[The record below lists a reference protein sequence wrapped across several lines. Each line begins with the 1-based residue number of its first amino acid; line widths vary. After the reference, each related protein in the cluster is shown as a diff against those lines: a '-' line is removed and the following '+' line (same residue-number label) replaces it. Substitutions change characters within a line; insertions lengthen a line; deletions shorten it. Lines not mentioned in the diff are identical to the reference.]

1 MRYTIISLFLFS
13 LLLLSIF
20 IPFSNSQDTDE
31 PFAQFINLRIEAIG
45 SIVAEVE
52 PTSSHIFYF
61 KFYNGGYFQTN
72 LYAFYVE
79 FKVTVV
85 GEGWTAYVSP
95 TWTFFYPN
103 ETKVGHVYVTA
114 SARPS
119 NYATIHLY
127 GKLRDIYGNW
137 HHANYTFHV
146 KSAPYHSFDVLIEK
160 PYIKAKQEGIYSV
173 PIKIIN
179 YGNYEDYFE
188 ITPVYIP
195 PNWHC
200 IVSQNKVILS
210 PKQETTVYIY
220 FVTPPEGIYKQGTT
234 HMLLVEV
241 RATKAVSK
249 VAAIVVMVE
258 GFHLTLGQ
266 TVAILSSLPTLIAF
280 ISVGFAFHRVNS
292 PSYIIPKPWKEEKE
306 ELAKLNAKERKK
318 ILKEMKEEWLSAIY
332 FYKDWKK
339 FEKQQKKLKKIAV
352 EKQRKLENKIKAE
365 WNEAWL
371 SVYNAWKEECKKIKE
386 EYEARKKKIQ
396 ELYEKVKRLAT
407 KMAVKIEGEYRTWKD
422 RRAYVTN
429 VKASVYRKICQSVRF
444 VHSQIDL
451 EEGYIDD
458 AIRSFLMN
466 GVGKR
471 HIKELK
477 FVKEHLKELQ
487 DLAVEYGERFDCRLE
502 NPNARIQK
510 RACVFCKIPWL
521 LRRWVLE
528 HMGGESGEGE

>member
-1 MRYTIISLFLFS
+1 MRYAIISLVLFS
-13 LLLLSIF
+13 LLLTSIF
-20 IPFSNSQDTDE
+20 IPLSNPQDVPHE

-45 SIVAEVE
+45 DIVAEVE

-79 FKVTVV
+79 FKVTVE

-103 ETKVGHVYVTA
+103 ETRIGHVYVTA

-119 NYATIHLY
+119 NYATIRLY

-146 KSAPYHSFDVLIEK
+146 KSAPYHSFDVLVEK

-210 PKQETTVYIY
+210 PGQETTVYVH

-234 HMLLVEV
+234 HILLVEV
-241 RATKAVSK
+241 KATRAVSK
-249 VAAIVVMVE
+249 IAAIVVMVE

-266 TVAILSSLPTLIAF
+266 TVAILSSLPTLLAF

-292 PSYIIPKPWKEEKE
+292 PSYVIPKPWKEEKE

-332 FYKDWKK
+332 FYKEWKK
-339 FEKQQKKLKKIAV
+339 NEKQHRKLRKIAM

-371 SVYNAWKEECKKIKE
+371 SAYNTWKEERKKIKG
-386 EYEARKKKIQ
+386 EYEARKQKIQ
-396 ELYEKVKRLAT
+396 ELYEKIKKIAT
-407 KMAVKIEGEYRTWKD
+407 KMGVKIDMPTLPKLEYPPEPKKPPMPKIPEYRYDEKRGILIEPD
-422 RRAYVTN
+422 EIEIEKALIPIRRNKLMA
-429 VKASVYRKICQSVRF
+429 KREAMKIREMGREIIKKMNLSF
-444 VHSQIDL
+444 
-451 EEGYIDD
+451 D
-458 AIRSFLMN
+458 AIEKKLIAEMEKLKEME
-466 GVGKR
+466 KR
-471 HIKELK
+471 EMKAKKIEELK
-477 FVKEHLKELQ
+477 
-487 DLAVEYGERFDCRLE
+487 
-502 NPNARIQK
+502 
-510 RACVFCKIPWL
+510 
-521 LRRWVLE
+521 RRYKK
-528 HMGGESGEGE
+528 